1 MTSFR
6 ELVILRPFSRADS
19 DTANT
24 ISKELTNE
32 NNDNSDDA
40 YMRRDGNREDRPAMS
55 ASCHSARDASLPIHL
70 ADVSWTDH
78 RKCACQPVGEC
89 AIFPADPVAGDSELW
104 LRRGPADNRIR

>member
-24 ISKELTNE
+24 INKELTKE

-55 ASCHSARDASLPIHL
+55 ASCPPAGNASLRIHL
-70 ADVSWTDH
+70 ADVSWTHH
-78 RKCACQPVGEC
+78 RKRACQPVGEC
-89 AIFPADPVAGDSELW
+89 AIFPADPVVGESGLW
-104 LRRGPADNRIR
+104 LRRGPGDD